1 MTEIERIEDQLKR
14 SLEGEAWHGPALKEL
29 LVDVTTEQAAAKP
42 AASVHSIWEIVLHI
56 ISTQRLVCERLQG
69 KPAAFEFD
77 AQRFGFAA
85 TVLPAEEDWP
95 PITDQSEAAWAGTK
109 RELRE
114 STERLRKAIRLLDES
129 RLEAPIV
136 EGFSSIYVT
145 LHGTVQ
151 HNLYHGGQIAL
162 LKKAFQT
169 NSNL

>member
-14 SLEGEAWHGPALKEL
+14 SLEGEAWHGPAVEEL
-29 LVDVTTEQAAAKP
+29 LVDVTAERAAAKL
-42 AASVHSIWEIVLHI
+42 ALSVHSIWEIVLHI
-56 ISTQRLVCERLQG
+56 ISDQRLVCERLQG
-69 KPAAFEFD
+69 KP
-77 AQRFGFAA
+77 
-85 TVLPAEEDWP
+85 TVLPAEEDWL
-95 PITDQSEAAWAGTK
+95 PITDQSEAAWTGTK

-114 STERLRKAIRLLDES
+114 INERLRQAVRLLDES
-129 RLEAPIV
+129 RLEEPIV

-151 HNLYHGGQIAL
+151 HTLYHGGQIAL

>member
-14 SLEGEAWHGPALKEL
+14 SLEGEAWHGPALEEL
-29 LVDVTTEQAAAKP
+29 LVDVTAEQAAAKR

-69 KPAAFEFD
+69 KP
-77 AQRFGFAA
+77 

-95 PITDQSEAAWAGTK
+95 PITDESEAAWTGTK
-109 RELRE
+109 RELRD
-114 STERLRKAIRLLDES
+114 STKRLRQAIRLLDES
-129 RLEAPIV
+129 RLEEPIV

-145 LHGTVQ
+145 LHGSVQ
-151 HNLYHGGQIAL
+151 HNLYHGGQIAV

-169 NSNL
+169 NSNA

>member
-1 MTEIERIEDQLKR
+1 LKR
-14 SLEGEAWHGPALKEL
+14 SLEGEAWHGPALEEL
-29 LVDVTTEQAAAKP
+29 LLDVTAERAAVKP
-42 AASVHSIWEIVLHI
+42 APSVHSIWEIVLHI

-69 KPAAFEFD
+69 KP
-77 AQRFGFAA
+77 

-95 PITDQSEAAWAGTK
+95 PNTDQSEAAWAGTK

-114 STERLRKAIRLLDES
+114 ITERLRQAVRLLDES
-129 RLEAPIV
+129 RLEEPIV

-151 HNLYHGGQIAL
+151 HNLYHGGQIAV